1 METAAKR
8 ICTVYVTLKESVR
21 KSTKVLF
28 AWDSGSAIVLVT
40 DLLMLRQAGTQY
52 PGYTWKKYLPHRL
65 NNSRAKSF
73 CFTLN
78 DNHEQSNIS
87 GVISKQ
93 TEVNFDYQRQE
104 FRFAQKICLKGVG
117 FRAYIMF
124 TIVTR

>member
-52 PGYTWKKYLPHRL
+52 PGSMWKNYLRHRL
-65 NNSRAKSF
+65 NSSTVRVSLSLSKMIMNR
-73 CFTLN
+73 
-78 DNHEQSNIS
+78 
-87 GVISKQ
+87 VI
-93 TEVNFDYQRQE
+93 
-104 FRFAQKICLKGVG
+104 FRG
-117 FRAYIMF
+117 
-124 TIVTR
+124 